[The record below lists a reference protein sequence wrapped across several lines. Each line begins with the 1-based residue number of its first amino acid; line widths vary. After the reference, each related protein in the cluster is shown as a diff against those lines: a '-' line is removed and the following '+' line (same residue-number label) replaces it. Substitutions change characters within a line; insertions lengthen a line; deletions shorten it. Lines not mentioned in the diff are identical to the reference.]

1 MTRVYRTTA
10 SSAAHIADAF
20 RFIVP
25 CICNYKAM
33 KAPRKIKVKMKGLQ
47 KHDYKKKNCAPQ
59 LNKRQN
65 SIKSARKLTA
75 GEKIRNMAH
84 KTDKHWQ
91 TITS

>member
-1 MTRVYRTTA
+1 MYMQLQGNESPA
-10 SSAAHIADAF
+10 QNKSEAI
-20 RFIVP
+20 
-25 CICNYKAM
+25 
-33 KAPRKIKVKMKGLQ
+33 KGLP
-47 KHDYKKKNCAPQ
+47 KHDYKKKNCVPQ

-65 SIKSARKLTA
+65 SIKVARKLTA